1 MSFADM
7 LTPTTPV
14 PTAADAVAMAASA
27 GAAVFTTEEISMI
40 QEMFLSATAGG
51 LEPLKIVL
59 DDAALMSDKDFQIS
73 DISVSDGGL
82 LFKADDLMLGTG
94 CAHDDATSV
103 LLSPIGS
110 DETFLNQF
118 LFDEKDAMAAFYT
131 EAIDPFQTS
140 TPSSPVIKTENAIE
154 KGVTTA
160 TSPIERPSTD
170 SEKALQKLRNKVEA
184 LTKMYYTR
192 CHRLNGGSEDS
203 AVDVEKVKLVHT
215 IEKLQRI
222 SEGLAKANAQ
232 LVKET
237 TSVTQQRA
245 ELLNQMSDDLND
257 AAVIETIVASINDQ
271 ACAEAIER
279 ATKSIVEFS
288 IDAEESEV
296 MGWKHK
302 SALGTDNPSLTYVF
316 EKRCASMDISEVLR
330 KTWACLSSS
339 EKFTHIVGGPVK
351 VRVVKKVN
359 ANAVVLLYDVTS
371 KDSKRVDRILS
382 LMYRVELPNNRY
394 LLGSCPIHPT
404 SLPAS
409 SNKDVQ
415 WLNHS
420 MWQMHEKKSESEHW
434 VRIGGHNVYPS
445 REEARVMAVEHI
457 RSVLMWENLVLGP
470 VFRL

>member
-1 MSFADM
+1 M
-7 LTPTTPV
+7 LTPTTPA

-40 QEMFLSATAGG
+40 QEMFLSATTSSGTSS

-59 DDAALMSDKDFQIS
+59 DDAALVSDKDFQIS

-94 CAHDDATSV
+94 GVHDDATSV

-140 TPSSPVIKTENAIE
+140 TPSSPVLKAENAIKKE
-154 KGVTTA
+154 ATA
-160 TSPIERPSTD
+160 STSSPIERPSAD
-170 SEKALQKLRNKVEA
+170 SEKTLQKLRTKVEA

-203 AVDVEKVKLVHT
+203 AVDVEKVKLVHA

-245 ELLNQMSDDLND
+245 ELLNQMSDELND
-257 AAVIETIVASINDQ
+257 AAVIEAIVASINDQ

-279 ATKSIVEFS
+279 ATKSIVDFS

-302 SALGTDNPSLTYVF
+302 CAVGTDVNSLTYVF
-316 EKRCASMDISEVLR
+316 EKHCTSMDMSEVLR
-330 KTWACLSSS
+330 NTWECLSSS
-339 EKFTHIVGGPVK
+339 EKFAHIVGGPVK
-351 VRVVKKVN
+351 ARVVKKVN
-359 ANAVVLLYDVTS
+359 ANAVVLMYDVTS

-382 LMYRVELPNNRY
+382 LMYRAELSNNRY

-415 WLNHS
+415 WLDHS

-434 VRIGGHNVYPS
+434 VRIGGCNVYPS

-457 RSVLMWENLVLGP
+457 RSVLMWENLVMGP

>member
-7 LTPTTPV
+7 LTPTTPA

-59 DDAALMSDKDFQIS
+59 DDAALISDKDFQIS

-94 CAHDDATSV
+94 GAHDDATSV

-140 TPSSPVIKTENAIE
+140 TPSSPVIKTENAIKKE
-154 KGVTTA
+154 VATA
-160 TSPIERPSTD
+160 TSPIERPNAD
-170 SEKALQKLRNKVEA
+170 SEKTLQKLRTKVEA

-203 AVDVEKVKLVHT
+203 AVDVEKVKLVHA

-257 AAVIETIVASINDQ
+257 AAVIEAIVASINDQ
-271 ACAEAIER
+271 ACVEAIEQ

-302 SALGTDNPSLTYVF
+302 SALGTDTPSLTYVF
-316 EKRCASMDISEVLR
+316 EKRCAPMDMSEALR

-339 EKFTHIVGGPVK
+339 EKFAHIVGGPVK
-351 VRVVKKVN
+351 ARVVKTVN

-415 WLNHS
+415 WLDHS

-470 VFRL
+470 VFHL